1 MLRLKKASHREIA
14 RAQDMIVETLYEIF
28 DNAVLHGGTSIWRCY
43 KGNRFSEDVDVYLNR
58 DFKKINQ
65 FFELLEKK
73 GFNIEK
79 KRIREASIFSSLKF
93 NRTLVR
99 FEALFKG
106 VKGSLKEYE
115 TAEGNFLTVYSLTP
129 EELVKEKVDAYLKR
143 LKIRDLYDIF
153 FLLRYV
159 DSLDF
164 VRVPLEKLLKNF
176 KEPLDKKDLKVII
189 LEGIVPTTEQM
200 LSYMKRRFE
209 WAKKNT

>member
-14 RAQDMIVETLYEIF
+14 RAQDMVVETLYEIF

-58 DFKKINQ
+58 DLKKINQ

-93 NRTLVR
+93 NHTLVR
-99 FEALFKG
+99 FEALFKS

-115 TAEGNFLTVYSLTP
+115 TAEGNLLTVYSLAP
-129 EELVKEKVDAYLKR
+129 EELVKEKVYAYLKR

-159 DSLDF
+159 DSLDS
-164 VRVPLEKLLKNF
+164 VKMPLEKLLKNF

-189 LEGIVPTTEQM
+189 LEGLVPTTEQM
-200 LSYMKRRFE
+200 LSYIKRRFE